1 MLGSYTPMPTG
12 ASVATHLGYNLI
24 YQNVGGDCDDGYYC
38 PEGTPIM
45 IPCTPGYICNK
56 IANGGSP
63 VELPTLK
70 CTDKYYCIARTTNAI
85 GGSGIQPE
93 VLCPDGYYC
102 GDGAAE
108 PIPCPAGT
116 YHDINNSSFRN
127 LKAKSECTAC
137 TANYYCPDIA
147 ATSVDTTNHKCEAG
161 FTCEAGSTHKR
172 FTICP
177 QGFKC
182 PVNQATA

>member
-177 QGFKC
+177 
-182 PVNQATA
+182 